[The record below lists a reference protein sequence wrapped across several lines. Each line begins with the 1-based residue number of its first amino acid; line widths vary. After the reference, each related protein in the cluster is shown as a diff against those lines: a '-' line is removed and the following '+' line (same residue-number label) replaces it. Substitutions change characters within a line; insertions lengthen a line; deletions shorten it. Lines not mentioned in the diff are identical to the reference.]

1 MKNFQDLESLIASA
15 SEDAAKF
22 EKGNSAAGTRLRK
35 KMQAVKEL
43 AQEIRKEV
51 SEVKNAKA

>member
-22 EKGNSAAGTRLRK
+22 KKGNKAAGTRLRK

-43 AQEIRKEV
+43 AHLIRKEV
-51 SEVKNAKA
+51 SETKNAE

>member
-22 EKGNSAAGTRLRK
+22 EKGNKAAGTRLRK

-43 AQEIRKEV
+43 AQLIRKEV
-51 SEVKNAKA
+51 SETKNA

>member
-1 MKNFQDLESLIASA
+1 MLKFQDLESLIASA
-15 SEDAAKF
+15 SEDAKKF

-35 KMQAVKEL
+35 KMQEVKKL
-43 AQEIRKEV
+43 AQEIREEV

>member
-22 EKGNSAAGTRLRK
+22 EKGNKAAGTRLRK
-35 KMQAVKEL
+35 KMQSVKEL
-43 AQEIRKEV
+43 AQLIRKEV
-51 SEVKNAKA
+51 SETKNA